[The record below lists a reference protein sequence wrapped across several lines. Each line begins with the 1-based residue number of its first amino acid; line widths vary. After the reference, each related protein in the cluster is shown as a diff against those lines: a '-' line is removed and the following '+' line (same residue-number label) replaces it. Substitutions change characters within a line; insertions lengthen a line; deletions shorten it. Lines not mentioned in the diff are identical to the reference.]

1 MQERQVGHSGL
12 RVSRL
17 GLGTMTFGSQV
28 DEVEAEEQLDAFL
41 DAGGTLI
48 DTAPVYGEGRAEAL
62 VGDLVAKRGVR
73 DQVVLAGKGVVGF
86 RRGHAVTDASR
97 GHLLAQLDASL
108 RALRT
113 DHLDLWQLHAWDPLT
128 PWEETLSALE
138 HAVTTGR
145 VRYVGLSNFAGWQ
158 VGLAAATAA
167 RTLGPLLVAH
177 QVEYSLLNRTVEE
190 ELVPAAEHLGLGHLA
205 WSPLAR
211 GVLTGK
217 YRTGTPA
224 DSRAASSQWSGFV
237 APYLGPDLAPVVDAV
252 VRAAEGLDAAPAHVA
267 LAWVRDRPTVASTL
281 VGART
286 TAQLRTALGSDALE
300 LPTEIIAALD
310 DVSAPHAWEDER

>member
-41 DAGGTLI
+41 DAGGTLV

-145 VRYVGLSNFAGWQ
+145 VRYVGVSNFAGWQ
-158 VGLAAATAA
+158 VGLAAAAAA

-237 APYLGPDLAPVVDAV
+237 APYLNPDLAPVVDAV

-310 DVSAPHAWEDER
+310 DVSAPHTWEDER

>member
-145 VRYVGLSNFAGWQ
+145 VRYVGVSNFAGWQ

-205 WSPLAR
+205 RSPLAR

-224 DSRAASSQWSGFV
+224 DSRAASSHWSGFV
-237 APYLGPDLAPVVDAV
+237 APYLNPDLAPVVDAV

-310 DVSAPHAWEDER
+310 DVSAPHTWEDER

>member
-1 MQERQVGHSGL
+1 MQERHVGHSGL

-28 DEVEAEEQLDAFL
+28 DEVDAEEQLDAFL
-41 DAGGTLI
+41 DAGGTLV
-48 DTAPVYGEGRAEAL
+48 DTAPVYGEGRSEAL

-73 DQVVLAGKGVVGF
+73 DRVVLAGKGVVGF

-113 DHLDLWQLHAWDPLT
+113 DHLDLWQLHAWDRLT

-138 HAVTTGR
+138 HAVTSGR
-145 VRYVGLSNFAGWQ
+145 VRYVGVSNFAGWQ

-167 RTLGPLLVAH
+167 RVLGPLLVAH
-177 QVEYSLLNRTVEE
+177 QVEYSLLNRSVEE

-224 DSRAASSQWSGFV
+224 DSRAASTPWAGFV
-237 APYLGPDLAPVVDAV
+237 APYLGPDHAPVVDAV

-286 TAQLRTALGSDALE
+286 AAQLRTALGSEALA
-300 LPTEIIAALD
+300 LPTEIVAALD
-310 DVSAPHAWEDER
+310 DVSAPHGWDDER

>member
-41 DAGGTLI
+41 DAGGTLV

-145 VRYVGLSNFAGWQ
+145 VRYVGVSNFAGWQ
-158 VGLAAATAA
+158 VGLAAATAT

-237 APYLGPDLAPVVDAV
+237 APYLNPDLAPVVDAV

-281 VGART
+281 VGGRT

-310 DVSAPHAWEDER
+310 DVSAPHTWEDER

>member
-1 MQERQVGHSGL
+1 M
-12 RVSRL
+12 
-17 GLGTMTFGSQV
+17 
-28 DEVEAEEQLDAFL
+28 
-41 DAGGTLI
+41 
-48 DTAPVYGEGRAEAL
+48 
-62 VGDLVAKRGVR
+62 
-73 DQVVLAGKGVVGF
+73 
-86 RRGHAVTDASR
+86 
-97 GHLLAQLDASL
+97 
-108 RALRT
+108 
-113 DHLDLWQLHAWDPLT
+113 
-128 PWEETLSALE
+128 SALE

-145 VRYVGLSNFAGWQ
+145 VRYVGVSNFAGWQ

-310 DVSAPHAWEDER
+310 DVSAPHTWEDER

>member
-145 VRYVGLSNFAGWQ
+145 VRYVGVSNFAGWQ

-237 APYLGPDLAPVVDAV
+237 APYLNPDLAPVVDAV

-310 DVSAPHAWEDER
+310 DVSAPHTWEDER